1 MWTASRIPGTFAAEE
16 IHLWAWP
23 LLFDGQDMS
32 AHREILDGRER
43 ERMQRFHFAADA
55 DRYAIVHANV
65 RRILAPYINQ
75 PAEKI
80 AFRTG
85 PFGKPELAGDT
96 SLKFSLSHSHT
107 TALLAV
113 DPELPLGVDVEDLKP
128 IEPEVAD
135 KHFSATELS
144 MLRGL
149 QGDEWLTGF
158 YRCWTRKEAILK
170 AEGVGLSRDL
180 DSFDISLL
188 PDQKAELVST
198 RQHFS
203 NWWALHDV
211 SLSPHIIAAL
221 AAARSQA
228 QIVRFHL

>member
-1 MWTASRIPGTFAAEE
+1 MWAASRIPQTFAAEE

-23 LLFDGQDMS
+23 LQPDGQDLS

-65 RRILAPYINQ
+65 RRILAPYLNR

-85 PFGKPELAGDT
+85 PFGKPELASDT

-113 DPELPLGVDVEDLKP
+113 DAELPLGVDVEDVKP
-128 IEPEVAD
+128 LEAEVAET
-135 KHFSATELS
+135 HFSAAELS

-149 QGDEWLTGF
+149 QGDAWLTAF
-158 YRCWTRKEAILK
+158 YRCWTRKEAVLK

-180 DSFDISLL
+180 DSFDVSLL
-188 PDQKAELVST
+188 AGQKAELLNT

-203 NWWALHDV
+203 YWWTLHDV
-211 SLSPHIIAAL
+211 SPSPGIIGAL
-221 AAARSQA
+221 ATARPLAS
-228 QIVRFHL
+228 IVHFTL